1 MLLSIVSLVLT
12 ILVILLIVWAIGM
25 FWAWLGRGKR
35 LRNAAEDDAITPET
49 RQMIAKIEAVRAAQK
64 LQSEGERKGGGK
76 GKAPHLSRKQ
86 LAEVRK
92 AEARVRE
99 SFLDHLRLGWYQVV
113 MIFFIGSVLG
123 LVLEEVWM
131 FITAGVT
138 ESRVGLVWGPF
149 SPLYGVGA
157 VLLTLVTF
165 QLRRM
170 HAKGWVVFLTSMVV
184 GGLLEQLTGWGME
197 TFMGAV
203 SWDYIAGG
211 VPGAITKWVA
221 VPFLFFWG
229 LLGYLWYKLVMPNL
243 LWVLGTPTTR
253 RKVVF
258 VTLLSI
264 YLVADVFMTVMCFD
278 RRAERD
284 AGMPPANA
292 FEEWVDENFSNAFMS
307 ERFQNMVIDGTGD
320 AYESMAG

>member
-1 MLLSIVSLVLT
+1 MLLSIISLVLVA
-12 ILVILLIVWAIGM
+12 LFVMFVVWAIGR
-25 FWAWLGRGKR
+25 FWAWLGRGKQ
-35 LRNAAEDDAITPET
+35 LRNAAENDALTPATREMIT
-49 RQMIAKIEAVRAAQK
+49 RIEAIRAAQK
-64 LQSEGERKGGGK
+64 LQSGDK
-76 GKAPHLSRKQ
+76 GKTPHLNRQQ
-86 LAEVRK
+86 LSEVHK
-92 AEARVRE
+92 AEKQVRE
-99 SFLDHLRLGWYQVV
+99 SFLDHLHLGWYQVV

-123 LVLEEVWM
+123 LLLEEVWM
-131 FITAGVT
+131 FITVGVT

-165 QLRRM
+165 QMRRL
-170 HAKGWVVFLTSMVV
+170 HAKGWMVFLVSMVV
-184 GGLLEQLTGWGME
+184 GGLLEQITGWGME

-243 LWVLGTPTTR
+243 LWGLGVPTTK
-253 RKVVF
+253 RKAIF
-258 VTLLSI
+258 VTLLFI
-264 YLVADVFMTVMCFD
+264 YLALDIFMTIMCFD

-284 AGMPPANA
+284 AGIPPANA
-292 FEEWVDENFSNAFMS
+292 FEEWVDEHFSNAFMS
-307 ERFQNMVIDGTGD
+307 ERFQNMMIDGTGE
-320 AYESMAG
+320 AYETIAG

>member
-1 MLLSIVSLVLT
+1 MLLSLISLVLFVLFVVF
-12 ILVILLIVWAIGM
+12 ILWCIGS
-25 FWAWLGRGKR
+25 FWAWLGRGKQ
-35 LRNAAEDDAITPET
+35 LRHAAESDVVSPAT
-49 RQMIAKIEAVRAAQK
+49 RKMIQQIEAVWAAQK
-64 LQSEGERKGGGK
+64 AGTGK
-76 GKAPHLSRKQ
+76 QGPKVRLNREQ
-86 LAEVRK
+86 LREVHRAEKEVRND
-92 AEARVRE
+92 
-99 SFLDHLRLGWYQVV
+99 FLDHLHLGWYQIV

-149 SPLYGVGA
+149 SPLYGAGA

-165 QLRRM
+165 QLRKM
-170 HAKGWVVFLTSMVV
+170 HAKGIVVFLVSMVV
-184 GGLLEQLTGWGME
+184 GGLLEQITGWSME

-221 VPFLFFWG
+221 VPFLIFWG
-229 LLGYLWYKLVMPNL
+229 LLGYLWYRFIMPPL
-243 LWVLGTPTTR
+243 LCGLGVPTTK
-253 RKVVF
+253 RKVIF

-264 YLVADVFMTVMCFD
+264 YLVLDVFMTIMCFD

-284 AGMPPANA
+284 AGIPPANA

-307 ERFQNMVIDGTGD
+307 ERFQNMVIQGTGD
-320 AYESMAG
+320 AYDAMTGTQNNG

>member
-1 MLLSIVSLVLT
+1 MLLSIISLVVTVAVVML
-12 ILVILLIVWAIGM
+12 AIWGITS

-35 LRNAAEDDAITPET
+35 LRGVCEQDLVSDDIKDTVERT
-49 RQMIAKIEAVRAAQK
+49 RALRAAQK
-64 LQSEGERKGGGK
+64 LGHKEQGPVIR
-76 GKAPHLSRKQ
+76 LSRAQ
-86 LAEVRK
+86 LREVRA
-92 AEARVRE
+92 AEREVRD
-99 SFLDHLRLGWYQVV
+99 SFLDHLKIGWYQIV

-123 LVLEEVWM
+123 LLLEEVWM

-149 SPLYGVGA
+149 SPLYGAGA

-165 QLRRM
+165 QLRRV
-170 HAKGWVVFLTSMVV
+170 HAKGWMVFLVSMVV

-229 LLGYLWYKLVMPNL
+229 LLGYIWYRCIMPDL
-243 LWVLGTPTTR
+243 LYGLGIPTTK
-253 RKVVF
+253 RKVIF
-258 VTLLSI
+258 VTLLSV
-264 YLVADVFMTVMCFD
+264 YLILDIFMTIMCFD
-278 RRAERD
+278 RRAARD
-284 AGMPPANA
+284 AGIPPANA
-292 FEEWVDENFSNAFMS
+292 FEEWVDEHYSNAFMS
-307 ERFQNMVIDGTGD
+307 ERFQNMVIDGTGNAYD
-320 AYESMAG
+320 ALTGQ

>member
-1 MLLSIVSLVLT
+1 MLLSIISLVIT
-12 ILVILLIVWAIGM
+12 ILAMVFAMWVISS
-25 FWAWLGRGKR
+25 FWAWLGRGKKIKGADAPDLESPEAR
-35 LRNAAEDDAITPET
+35 AAAE
-49 RQMIAKIEAVRAAQK
+49 R
-64 LQSEGERKGGGK
+64 LQII
-76 GKAPHLSRKQ
+76 H
-86 LAEVRK
+86 
-92 AEARVRE
+92 EARKLDVQDGIQTLHLTWQQMRE
-99 SFLDHLRLGWYQVV
+99 VMKCQAIIRKDFLDHLKIGWYQLV

-131 FITAGVT
+131 FISAGVT

-165 QLRRM
+165 KLRSL
-170 HAKGWVVFLTSMVV
+170 HAEGWTVFLVSMAV

-229 LLGYLWYKLVMPNL
+229 ALGYIWYKLVMPNL
-243 LWVLGTPTTR
+243 LWGLGRPTTT
-253 RKVVF
+253 RKAVF
-258 VTLLSI
+258 VTLLSV
-264 YLVADVFMTVMCFD
+264 YLIFDIFMTIMCFD

-284 AGMPPANA
+284 AGIPPANG
-292 FEEWVDENFSNAFMS
+292 FGEWVDENFSNAFMS
-307 ERFQNMVIDGTGD
+307 ERFQNMVIGG
-320 AYESMAG
+320 

>member
-1 MLLSIVSLVLT
+1 MLLSIIGLVLT
-12 ILVILLIVWAIGM
+12 IAVIFLIVWSIRW

-35 LRNAAEDDAITPET
+35 LQGVCDDDLVSADVKQVVA
-49 RQMIAKIEAVRAAQK
+49 RLDALRAAQR
-64 LQSEGERKGGGK
+64 LGHGEQGPVIR
-76 GKAPHLSRKQ
+76 LNRKQ
-86 LAEVRK
+86 LREVRD
-92 AEARVRE
+92 AERTVRE
-99 SFLDHLRLGWYQVV
+99 DFLDNLKLGWYQIV

-123 LVLEEVWM
+123 LILEEVWM
-131 FITAGVT
+131 FITMGVT

-170 HAKGWVVFLTSMVV
+170 HAKGWVVFGVSMVV
-184 GGLLEQLTGWGME
+184 GDLLEQLTGWGME

-229 LLGYLWYKLVMPNL
+229 LLGYVWYRLIMPDL
-243 LWVLGTPTTR
+243 LWGLGVPTTK

-258 VTLLSI
+258 VTLLSV
-264 YLVADVFMTVMCFD
+264 YLVLDVFMTIMCFD

-284 AGMPPANA
+284 AGIPPANA
-292 FEEWVDENFSNAFMS
+292 FEQWIDENFSNAFMS

-320 AYESMAG
+320 AYSAATGQ

>member
-1 MLLSIVSLVLT
+1 MLLSLISLVLFVL
-12 ILVILLIVWAIGM
+12 LVIFILWCIGS

-35 LRNAAEDDAITPET
+35 VRNALEDEGISPAT
-49 RQMIAKIEAVRAAQK
+49 RQMVAKIQAVRDARKQ
-64 LQSEGERKGGGK
+64 EGAKGEK
-76 GKAPHLSRKQ
+76 PPHLSRTQ
-86 LAEVRK
+86 LKEVKK
-92 AEARVRE
+92 AERQVRE
-99 SFLDHLRLGWYQVV
+99 SFLDHLKLGWYQIV

-149 SPLYGVGA
+149 SPLYGAGA

-165 QLRRM
+165 QLRKM
-170 HAKGWVVFLTSMVV
+170 HAKGIVVFLVSMVV
-184 GGLLEQLTGWGME
+184 GGLLEQITGWSME

-203 SWDYIAGG
+203 SCDYIAGG

-221 VPFLFFWG
+221 VPFLFLWG
-229 LLGYLWYKLVMPNL
+229 LLGYLWYKLVMPDL
-243 LWVLGTPTTR
+243 LYMLGVPTTR
-253 RKVVF
+253 RKVIF

-264 YLVADVFMTVMCFD
+264 YLILDIFMTVMCFD

-284 AGMPPANA
+284 AGIPPANA
-292 FEEWVDENFSNAFMS
+292 FEEWVDENFNNAFMS
-307 ERFQNMVIDGTGD
+307 ERFQNMVIQGTGD
-320 AYESMAG
+320 AYDAVAGA

>member
-1 MLLSIVSLVLT
+1 MLFSIISLVIT
-12 ILVILLIVWAIGM
+12 ILVLVFV
-25 FWAWLGRGKR
+25 FWCISAFWSWLGRGKQVR
-35 LRNAAEDDAITPET
+35 RVYDQDLVSADIKSKIQQIDAI
-49 RQMIAKIEAVRAAQK
+49 KAAQK
-64 LQSEGERKGGGK
+64 LDRGVHGPVIRLNRQQR
-76 GKAPHLSRKQ
+76 
-86 LAEVRK
+86 AEVRK
-92 AEARVRE
+92 AEHQVRDE
-99 SFLDHLRLGWYQVV
+99 FLDHLKLGWYQIV
-113 MIFFIGSVLG
+113 MVFFIGSILG
-123 LVLEEVWM
+123 LILEEVWM
-131 FITAGVT
+131 FISAGVT

-165 QLRRM
+165 KLRQA
-170 HAKGWVVFLTSMVV
+170 HASGLVVFLVSMVV

-229 LLGYLWYKLVMPNL
+229 ILGYAWYKMIMPDL
-243 LWVLGTPTTR
+243 LWALGIPTTR
-253 RKVVF
+253 RKAIF

-264 YLVADVFMTVMCFD
+264 YLIADIFMTIMCFE

-284 AGMPPANA
+284 AGIPPSNA
-292 FEEWVDENFSNAFMS
+292 FEEWVDENFNNNFMS
-307 ERFQNMVIDGTGD
+307 ERFQNMVIGG
-320 AYESMAG
+320 

>member
-1 MLLSIVSLVLT
+1 MLLSIISLVLT
-12 ILVILLIVWAIGM
+12 ILLILLVVWAIGM

-35 LRNAAEDDAITPET
+35 LRNAAEDDALTPET
-49 RQMIAKIEAVRAAQK
+49 RQMIAKIEAVRAAQR
-64 LQSEGERKGGGK
+64 LQGAEKGTGR
-76 GKAPHLSRKQ
+76 APRLSREQ

-92 AEARVRE
+92 AEARIRE
-99 SFLDHLRLGWYQVV
+99 SFLDHLHLGWYQVV

-123 LVLEEVWM
+123 LLLEEGWM

-165 QLRRM
+165 QLRKM
-170 HAKGWVVFLTSMVV
+170 HARGWVVFLVSMVV

-197 TFMGAV
+197 TFLGAV

-229 LLGYLWYKLVMPNL
+229 ILGYLWYKLVMPNL
-243 LWVLGTPTTR
+243 LWALGTPTTR

-264 YLVADVFMTVMCFD
+264 YLVADIFMTIMCFD
-278 RRAERD
+278 RRAARD
-284 AGMPPANA
+284 AGIPPANA

-307 ERFQNMVIDGTGD
+307 ERFQNMVIDGTGE
-320 AYESMAG
+320 AYEAMAA

>member
-12 ILVILLIVWAIGM
+12 ILVVLLVVWAIGM

-64 LQSEGERKGGGK
+64 LKAEGGGQGK

-320 AYESMAG
+320 AYESMTG